1 MPDHFDK
8 KKGKA
13 VQPPQALSSQSNKE
27 EQMGTKAVELLGVDV
42 DKLTELLNKAL
53 ADERFT
59 AS

>member
-1 MPDHFDK
+1 
-8 KKGKA
+8 
-13 VQPPQALSSQSNKE
+13 
-27 EQMGTKAVELLGVDV
+27 MGTKAVELLGVDV